1 MPNEKLLFASENLS
15 FQAAILFIKLF
26 TYYRLAKCL
35 GCRSISICAGAFNF
49 IDFICFPCFYGSD
62 FQQLMNDILT
72 CIK

>member
-35 GCRSISICAGAFNF
+35 GCRSISICQ
-49 IDFICFPCFYGSD
+49 CV
-62 FQQLMNDILT
+62 QLY
-72 CIK
+72 